1 MKKSI
6 KLMAILAGGLAW
18 SPAATAAEAPAATQ
32 PWGVQGIDRGGP
44 TLMVCVARDKAAW
57 EAIKHAAGKGKVLPI
72 GTARAMTWA
81 SWMRPISKDR

>member
-32 PWGVQGIDRGGP
+32 PCGESKGSIGAARPSWCASPATKPRGKP
-44 TLMVCVARDKAAW
+44 
-57 EAIKHAAGKGKVLPI
+57 
-72 GTARAMTWA
+72 
-81 SWMRPISKDR
+81 